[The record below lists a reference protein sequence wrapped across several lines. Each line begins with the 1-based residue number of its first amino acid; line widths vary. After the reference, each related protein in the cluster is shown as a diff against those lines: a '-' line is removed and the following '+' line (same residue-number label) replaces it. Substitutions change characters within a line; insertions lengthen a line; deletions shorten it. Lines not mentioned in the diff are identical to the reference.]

1 MKLSDYCRI
10 KWERAMDLKKKGA
23 FQAAE
28 KELREGLEEQAD
40 HPLLKS
46 SLAQLYLREG
56 RMEEARILA
65 ESILSLDPQYPQALY
80 IRGEVFLKE
89 DKPDEALQCFRQA
102 SQKNARPY
110 LVLGMVRAMRA
121 MERYEEALEALD
133 AALIGEPGNLR
144 YEKEKAVILNRMDR
158 LEEALGLYEKIK
170 KQDPDDAFVRKE
182 IYRLRGLK
190 HPDETMIRELEKV
203 ISLSSRKDDAQ
214 LHGFLGQKLKK
225 VGKLEEAAAEFRK
238 AVDLEPDNLYFS
250 KQEGFCRYKLGDFPH
265 AIRILGAAFRSDPS
279 DFVVKSTLKKMYVKT
294 GRTGDFITLIEE
306 VLKEHP
312 HQVKLMGT
320 LKGLKKEAHEKNR
333 NQP

>member
-10 KWERAMDLKKKGA
+10 KWERAMVLKKKGA

-28 KELREGLEEQAD
+28 KELREGIEEQAD

-56 RMEEARILA
+56 RMEEARLLT

-102 SQKNARPY
+102 SQKDARPY
-110 LVLGMVRAMRA
+110 LILGMVRAFRA

-133 AALIGEPGNLR
+133 TALIGEPGNLSL
-144 YEKEKAVILNRMDR
+144 EKEKAVILNRMER
-158 LEEALGLYEKIK
+158 REEALSIYEKVRER
-170 KQDPDDAFVRKE
+170 DPNDAFVRKE

-190 HPDETMIRELEKV
+190 HPDETTIRELEKV

-214 LHGFLGQKLKK
+214 LHGFLAQKLKK
-225 VGKLEEAAAEFRK
+225 VGKLEEAAAEFGK
-238 AVDLEPDNLYFS
+238 AGQLEPDNLYFS
-250 KQEGFCRYKLGDFPH
+250 KQEGFCRYKLGDYPH
-265 AIRILGAAFRSDPS
+265 AIRLLGEAFRRDPN
-279 DFVVKSTLKKMYVKT
+279 DFVVKSTLKKMYAKT
-294 GRTGDFITLIEE
+294 DRKADFITLIEE

-312 HQVKLMGT
+312 HHVKLMGT
-320 LKGLKKEAHEKNR
+320 LKGLKKEAHEKDR
-333 NQP
+333 YQA

>member
-28 KELREGLEEQAD
+28 KELMEGLDEQAD
-40 HPLLKS
+40 HPLLRS

-65 ESILSLDPQYPQALY
+65 ESILSMDPQYPQALY

-89 DKPDEALQCFRQA
+89 GKPDEAFQCFRQA
-102 SQKNARPY
+102 SQNDARPY
-110 LVLGMVRAMRA
+110 LVLGMVRALRA

-144 YEKEKAVILNRMDR
+144 LEKEKAVILNRMDR
-158 LEEALGLYEKIK
+158 REEALRLYEKIK
-170 KQDPDDAFVRKE
+170 EQDPDDAFVRKE

-238 AVDLEPDNLYFS
+238 AGELEPDNLYFF
-250 KQEGFCRYKLGDFPH
+250 KQEGFCRYKLGDYPN
-265 AIRILGAAFRSDPS
+265 AIRILGEAFRSDPN
-279 DFVVKSTLKKMYVKT
+279 DFVVKSTLKRMYTKT
-294 GRTGDFITLIEE
+294 DRIADFITLIEE
-306 VLKEHP
+306 MLKEHP

-320 LKGLKKEAHEKNR
+320 LKGLKKEAHEKDR
-333 NQP
+333 NQT